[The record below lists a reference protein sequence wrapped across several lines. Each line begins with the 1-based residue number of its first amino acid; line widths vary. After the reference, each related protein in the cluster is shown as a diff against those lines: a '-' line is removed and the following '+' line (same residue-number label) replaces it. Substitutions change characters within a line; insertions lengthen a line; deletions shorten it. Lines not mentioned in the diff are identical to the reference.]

1 MHSTQDS
8 VKPFLYLASQ
18 SPRRAQL
25 LDQLGIGHRLLLADC
40 SEDVESLEEVLQGE
54 TATDYVQR
62 VTALK
67 LTAALKRLD
76 AHLLRQAGKAQSF
89 DLKASPSAS
98 QGYTLAPILCADT
111 TVALGDQILGK
122 PNSVDDAHRILT
134 LLSGQ
139 THQVLTAVTV
149 SWGALEH
156 DEGEPFLRALSV
168 SCVEFAALS
177 SDEINA
183 YVQTGEPMGKAG
195 AYAVQ
200 GRAAGFIKNI
210 QGSYSGIMGLPLY
223 ECAQLIKQLGL

>member
-1 MHSTQDS
+1 MHSMQDP

-25 LDQLGIGHRLLLADC
+25 LDQLGIQHRLLLADT

-54 TATDYVQR
+54 TPTDYVQR

-76 AHLLRQAGKAQSF
+76 ARLLSKGDNAPSV
-89 DLKASPSAS
+89 DLKASPKALH
-98 QGYTLAPILCADT
+98 GYTLAPILCADT
-111 TVALGDQILGK
+111 TVAIGDQILGK
-122 PNSVDDAHRILT
+122 PSSVDDARRILSV
-134 LLSGQ
+134 LSGQ
-139 THQVLTAVTV
+139 THQVLTALTL

-156 DEGEPFLRALSV
+156 DECEPPLKALSV
-168 SCVEFAALS
+168 STVEFAVLS

-210 QGSYSGIMGLPLY
+210 QGSYSGIMGLPLF
-223 ECAQLIKQLGL
+223 ECAQLIKQVGL